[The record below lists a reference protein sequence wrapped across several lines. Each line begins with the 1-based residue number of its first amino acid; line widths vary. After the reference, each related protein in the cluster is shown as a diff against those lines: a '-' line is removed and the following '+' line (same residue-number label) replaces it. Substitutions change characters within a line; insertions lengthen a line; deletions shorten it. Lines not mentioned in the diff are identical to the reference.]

1 MNPDPIKDETPP
13 AAAAPVPPSTAGMT
27 TRVVKGSLWT
37 LAGQVAP
44 LGISLFTTPFVIRL
58 LGSEGYGV
66 LILVGLIPTYFAF
79 ADLGMGIASTK
90 FASEAYA
97 AGDAEREAA
106 TVNTAA
112 AMSFVLS
119 IPIAA
124 LIFIFSDAAVG
135 LFNVPD
141 HFRTE
146 ANIALKLAAVT
157 FVINFLNGIFNTPQL
172 TRLRMDLNTFVS
184 SGFRMLGLVAT
195 PVTIYLGGGIIGA
208 AAVLLAVS
216 LLTLAANLF
225 VSGKL
230 LNELLKFKLDRTAA
244 RPMLKFGAALAL
256 SVVASMLLI
265 NFEKAT
271 LSAIVSVSALA
282 HYSVAFTFASLI
294 STFAGALN
302 QSLVPA
308 FSQMQDQ
315 RVSGQYDE
323 VYSRTVRL
331 AFLGVVPLVL
341 GLSLIARPF
350 FTLWAG
356 PEFGSNSSLPFYI
369 LALGLCANAPTN
381 AAGASLL
388 AAGRSDIFAKLYWIE
403 LGPYLVLVWVLVV
416 NLGIAGAAVAWSLRM
431 LIDASLQFYLAK
443 RVAGRA
449 IGNAEL
455 GRLVVGLILVSVPVT
470 ANIIFTNDKFVVITT
485 ALITITLFAWFAW
498 AKLLRFEERKWISER
513 TAALKLKV
521 IG

>member
-216 LLTLAANLF
+216 MLTLAANLF

-244 RPMLKFGAALAL
+244 RPMLKFGVACCASSIALIFLGHSEKLVLTANTSVTELAYYSAAFTLANMTTLLSASLMQSLMPAFATVVDDRGEGGQFQTLYLRSIKIVLLFIPPMIAVMVVVAKPFFSVWGGPDFGEYSTFPFYVLLFGLIWNLFSYVPYAGLVASGRTDLIARLHWAELIVYIAVMTVSVKVFGIVGAALAW
-256 SVVASMLLI
+256 SMRVLVDTLLQFKMAKNI
-265 NFEKAT
+265 TGVRLDAKI
-271 LSAIVSVSALA
+271 L
-282 HYSVAFTFASLI
+282 FASLLSGI
-294 STFAGALN
+294 MVFALPVVLFLAGST
-302 QSLVPA
+302 
-308 FSQMQDQ
+308 
-315 RVSGQYDE
+315 
-323 VYSRTVRL
+323 
-331 AFLGVVPLVL
+331 PL
-341 GLSLIARPF
+341 LIA
-350 FTLWAG
+350 L
-356 PEFGSNSSLPFYI
+356 LL
-369 LALGLCANAPTN
+369 LALVSP
-381 AAGASLL
+381 
-388 AAGRSDIFAKLYWIE
+388 LYGWLMVKMVLDDDE
-403 LGPYLVLVWVLVV
+403 RRWLGSS
-416 NLGIAGAAVAWSLRM
+416 IRR
-431 LIDASLQFYLAK
+431 F
-443 RVAGRA
+443 
-449 IGNAEL
+449 
-455 GRLVVGLILVSVPVT
+455 
-470 ANIIFTNDKFVVITT
+470 
-485 ALITITLFAWFAW
+485 TITN
-498 AKLLRFEERKWISER
+498 
-513 TAALKLKV
+513 
-521 IG
+521 

>member
-216 LLTLAANLF
+216 MLTLAANLF

-244 RPMLKFGAALAL
+244 RPMLKFGLGLVGASAAALSLANL
-256 SVVASMLLI
+256 EKLILPGFTSVRTFAYY
-265 NFEKAT
+265 T
-271 LSAIVSVSALA
+271 
-282 HYSVAFTFASLI
+282 VAFTFASML
-294 STFAGALN
+294 TMFAN
-302 QSLVPA
+302 SMIQSLIPA
-308 FSQMQDQ
+308 FSQLQGYENRSQ
-315 RVSGQYDE
+315 LQSL
-323 VYSRTVRL
+323 YSRGIRL
-331 AFLGVVPLVL
+331 NLILLIPGLVAL
-341 GLSLIARPF
+341 AITAKPF

-356 PEFGSNSSLPFYI
+356 KEFGHESVMPFYI
-369 LALGLCANAPTN
+369 LLSGLVFNIPAYLPY
-381 AAGASLL
+381 AAIMS
-388 AAGRSDIFAKLYWIE
+388 AGRSDIFAKLYFAE
-403 LGPYLVLVWVLVV
+403 LIPYILLVTLFTWQFGILGAATAWSIRISIDGILQFTIAKKIAGLAFASDKLKKLYIAALVMIIPFILNIYLKDTRAETIVIFVIS
-416 NLGIAGAAVAWSLRM
+416 LGIYS
-431 LIDASLQFYLAK
+431 
-443 RVAGRA
+443 A
-449 IGNAEL
+449 IIWTGVLEL
-455 GRLVVGLILVSVPVT
+455 
-470 ANIIFTNDKFVVITT
+470 
-485 ALITITLFAWFAW
+485 
-498 AKLLRFEERKWISER
+498 EERNWVRI
-513 TAALKLKV
+513 KLRRNYE
-521 IG
+521 